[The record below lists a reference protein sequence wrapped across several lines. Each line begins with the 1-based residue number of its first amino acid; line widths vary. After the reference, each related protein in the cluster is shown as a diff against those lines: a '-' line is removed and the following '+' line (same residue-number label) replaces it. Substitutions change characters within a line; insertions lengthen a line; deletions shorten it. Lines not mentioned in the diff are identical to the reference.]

1 MQKQSAAQS
10 AVSGAFGGACLVG
23 VAHPFDTIK
32 VKLQNG
38 NIDAK
43 LSFRAAAKEVIKA
56 DGYMGLYRGV
66 KPVFIGTPVV
76 LAVNLWAYNQCQRL
90 VYGYSSFESIQQLSM
105 LQIGLAGGLAS
116 LPTSLLVA
124 PAELVKVRLQVET
137 STKSSST
144 MSIIKDAIKS
154 GQATRG
160 LGCTLARDIL
170 GSFFYFLTYETF
182 KRSSIDT
189 KNGNLNPFVVLF
201 GGGIAGM
208 VNWTIAMPFDNL
220 KTRLQANPKTNLFD
234 VMKIL
239 NRQGWQS
246 YFTGLR
252 PTLIRAF
259 PASMA
264 FFGGVE
270 TSLWLMRKIN

>member
-1 MQKQSAAQS
+1 MQRQTATQSAL
-10 AVSGAFGGACLVG
+10 SGAFGGFCLVG

-38 NIDAK
+38 NIT
-43 LSFRAAAKEVIKA
+43 SNSTFVQAAKHVLKA
-56 DGYMGLYRGV
+56 DGFWGFYRGV
-66 KPVFIGTPVV
+66 KPVFVGTPVV
-76 LAVNLWAYNQCQRL
+76 LALNLWAYNQAQRL
-90 VYGYSSFESIQQLSM
+90 VSGDYQSFQSIQQLSL
-105 LQIGLAGGLAS
+105 LQVGLAGGLAS

-144 MSIIKDAIKS
+144 WSIIKDVVKT

-160 LGCTLARDIL
+160 LGCTFARDVL
-170 GSFFYFLTYETF
+170 GSFFYFLTYESF
-182 KRSSIDT
+182 KRASSKD
-189 KNGNLNPFVVLF
+189 NGATPNPFVVLF

-220 KTRLQANPKTNLFD
+220 KTRLQANPASTLSSIITSINKEG
-234 VMKIL
+234 I
-239 NRQGWQS
+239 S
-246 YFTGLR
+246 HYFTGLR

-270 TSLWLMRKIN
+270 VSLWAMR